1 MQGCHCE
8 LLDEGGWDEVVF
20 SLEACNGKD
29 DADRAGMK
37 SGVVLVDEM
46 RTI

>member
-8 LLDEGGWDEVVF
+8 LLDEGGWDEVAF

-29 DADRAGMK
+29 DADRSGMK
-37 SGVVLVDEM
+37 SGIVLVDEM